1 MTNKYLYEDFK
12 KDKRIYN
19 LNQGYWKRKFKSKIE
34 KKLSQDNILFK
45 NIDDKGNKIYD
56 ANPIF
61 TFLNYKR
68 TKAIRIIQDDISNIE
83 TNKIN
88 VDDYLIS
95 AWIDTI
101 RLYSKN
107 NIEKETLVKE
117 LVVALFLTK
126 DTVEKTMSLI
136 TRWLK
141 EDLDN
146 EDIAQ
151 ILHTDKNT

>member
-34 KKLSQDNILFK
+34 KKFSQENVLFK
-45 NIDDKGNKIYD
+45 NVDKKGNKIYD

-61 TFLNYKR
+61 TFLNHNR

-83 TNKIN
+83 INKIN
-88 VDDYLIS
+88 IDNYLIS
-95 AWIDTI
+95 AWVDTI

-107 NIEKETLVKE
+107 NLENETLVKE

-141 EDLDN
+141 EDLGN
-146 EDIAQ
+146 EEIAQ
-151 ILHTDKNT
+151 ILDVDKNT